1 MTQQI
6 SDLVI
11 NLDVD
16 SASFTEQIPRIKN
29 LLTGMADTSELSS
42 QRMARFAERQA
53 QAMKEMGS
61 AGEKAALDIQEKH
74 TAATTAMTSD
84 WQKASQALEDT
95 ENRVTALSQKLAEN
109 QAKSAEN
116 ARQQDAA
123 TEAFFQQ
130 IDAVNRLSGETQSLT
145 AIQAQLRHARTEG
158 NISQQDYLAL
168 VSRTTAREIELRREE
183 EKSTAETHK
192 ATQAKNNFIQSLT
205 QQAATFK
212 ASKSD
217 ILEYQA
223 ALNGASSE
231 AAPLIAQIRQME
243 FALENEAA
251 QNKLA
256 AQAARE
262 KAAADR
268 QAAAEAKRT
277 EAAQKSFIDSLKSQ
291 TDAIGKT
298 QLELLELKAAQMGV
312 SAQSAPFIAKLREQE
327 SAWKTGAISAG
338 QYKQA
343 MRMLPAQFT
352 DIATSIA
359 GGMPLWLILMQQGGQ
374 ISDSFGG
381 VGNIFE
387 IIRERLFGVSDA
399 SDEASDSLSDS
410 ANGLAENAE
419 NAGKLSSI
427 LSPTKVGIL
436 ALAAVVGTLTYAWYK
451 GSKEQYEFSKSLIM
465 TGNQAGMT
473 SGQLADMARMV
484 AESTSN
490 PTAVAAEALNR
501 VVSGGKIAKSALQS
515 VTESVVAMND
525 ATGESIDSLVS
536 EFERIAKNPVAA
548 ISELNDKYRFLTLAT
563 YNQVKALQD
572 EGNQQEAA
580 RIATESYAATMK
592 QRSEQ
597 IQESLGTLQKA
608 WKWLGD
614 AAKGAWDSMLDIGR
628 EVSIE
633 QRILDATAELDR
645 AETNLAKKQKG
656 QTENAGPYGNWKS
669 DELRRETKARDVAKE
684 RLESLISE
692 KVTQDVLN
700 SSISDYESK
709 QQKSIAAQQ
718 DVNEL
723 IKDTLSNEEKRIKA
737 QDALTRKIKEGAVI
751 SKEDEARVRKNI
763 NDKFKD
769 PVVPKGKAYT
779 PPAGIKAEDSAQADL
794 LALQAQLETL
804 KEHKSVNDVISQQ
817 RKDLWNYQAKINILQ
832 QAQDGP
838 LKRQLSAKEQSL
850 LASSQ
855 QTLALKEQLALLG
868 DQITAQEQLNKRNDS
883 SQKYVNQMAE
893 KQAALKASSTLSD
906 RESGRESVY
915 AQLRSG
921 WQNAGGSLDDQ
932 GYKQQLDAAK
942 SYFAE
947 EDKLRGDWKAGA
959 QKSWADYSD
968 AATNTYEQVKSAS
981 SSALNGVSSYL
992 TSVLTTGKASFK
1004 DFTKSILSM
1013 LTEILIKMQ
1022 LVNGVNSVIG
1032 MFGGGGVKA
1041 NANGGVYNS
1050 ASLSA
1055 YSGSIVDK
1063 PTFFAFANGGGVMG
1077 EAGPEAI
1084 LPLRRGANGKL
1095 GVVAGNAGGGSPVF
1109 HNTIILQSDGTATSK
1124 TSGGTDATSQ
1134 AMMKML
1140 DKFCQ
1145 DHMLKALRPGGM
1157 LFNAMRTR

>member
-1 MTQQI
+1 MSQQI

-16 SASFTEQIPRIKN
+16 NASFTEKVARIKGQ
-29 LLTGMADTSELSS
+29 LTGMADTSELSS

-53 QAMKEMGS
+53 QAMKQLGS
-61 AGEKAALDIQEKH
+61 AGEKAALDIQDKH
-74 TAATTAMTSD
+74 TAATTAMTGD
-84 WQKASQALEDT
+84 WQKASQALQDT
-95 ENRVTALSQKLAEN
+95 ENRVSAFSQKLSDNE
-109 QAKSAEN
+109 AKAAEN
-116 ARQQDAA
+116 ARQQDSV
-123 TEAFFQQ
+123 TEAFLQQ
-130 IDAVNRLSGETQSLT
+130 IDAVNRLSSETQSLT
-145 AIQAQLRHARTEG
+145 AIQAQFRQARNEG

-168 VSRTTAREIELRREE
+168 VSRTTAKGIELRREE
-183 EKSTAETHK
+183 EKSTAETQK
-192 ATQAKNNFIQSLT
+192 ATQVKNNFIQSLT
-205 QQAATFK
+205 NQAATFQ

-217 ILEYQA
+217 VMEYQA
-223 ALNGASSE
+223 ALNGVSSE
-231 AAPLIAQIRQME
+231 AAPLIAQVRQME
-243 FALENEAA
+243 FAVANEAA

-256 AQAARE
+256 AQATRE
-262 KAAADR
+262 KAAADK
-268 QAAAEAKRT
+268 QAAAEVKRT
-277 EAAQKSFIDSLKSQ
+277 ESAQKSFIDSLKNQ

-312 SAQSAPFIAKLREQE
+312 SAQAAPFIAKLREQE
-327 SAWKTGAISAG
+327 NAWKTGAISAG

-359 GGMPLWLILMQQGGQ
+359 GGMPLWLVMIQQGGQ

-387 IIRERLFGVSDA
+387 ILKERFFGVSEA
-399 SDEASDSLSDS
+399 GDEASGSLSDS

-419 NAGKLSSI
+419 NAEKLSSI
-427 LSPTKVGIL
+427 LSPTKLGIL
-436 ALAAVVGTLTYAWYK
+436 ALLAAVGTLTYAWYK
-451 GSKEQYEFSKSLIM
+451 GSQEQSEFSKSLIM
-465 TGNQAGMT
+465 TGNQIGMTTSQLAGMAKT
-473 SGQLADMARMV
+473 V
-484 AESTSN
+484 AESTGN
-490 PTAVAAEALNR
+490 PTAIAAEALNR

-525 ATGESIDSLVS
+525 ATGESLDSLIS
-536 EFERIAKNPVAA
+536 EFEKIAKNPVTA
-548 ISELNDKYRFLTLAT
+548 ISELNDKYHFLTLAT

-580 RIATESYAATMK
+580 RIATESYSATMK
-592 QRSEQ
+592 QRADQ
-597 IQESLGTLQKA
+597 IQESLGSLQQA

-628 EVSIE
+628 EQSIDE
-633 QRILDATAELDR
+633 KIKDIEEAIAKAQAVDSQPITTGFSPLDSFNAQK
-645 AETNLAKKQKG
+645 KKQDS
-656 QTENAGPYGNWKS
+656 PVVKS
-669 DELRRETKARDVAKE
+669 LKEQLELLNSQK
-684 RLESLISE
+684 I
-692 KVTQDVLN
+692 TQDVIN
-700 SSISDYESK
+700 SAISEGNEK
-709 QQKSIAAQQ
+709 EQKSISAQQ
-718 DVNEL
+718 YVNNL
-723 IKDTLSNEEKRIKA
+723 IKDTLSNEEKRVKA
-737 QDALTRKIKEGAVI
+737 QDLLTQKIKEGAII
-751 SKEDEARVRKNI
+751 SKEEEARLRKNI
-763 NDKFKD
+763 NDKYKD
-769 PVVPKGKAYT
+769 PVTPKGKTYT
-779 PPAGIKAEDSAQADL
+779 PPAGIQAEDSAQADL
-794 LALQAQLETL
+794 LALQAQLQTL
-804 KEHKSVNDVISQQ
+804 KEHKSVNDAISQQ
-817 RKDLWNYQAKINILQ
+817 RKDLWSYQAKINILQ

-838 LKRQLSAKEQSL
+838 LKRQLSVKEQSL

-906 RESGRESVY
+906 RETGRESVF

-921 WQNAGGSLDDQ
+921 WQNAGGSLDDA
-932 GYKQQLDAAK
+932 GYKKQLDAAK

-968 AATNTYEQVKSAS
+968 AATNVYDQMKNAGSN
-981 SSALNGVSSYL
+981 ALNGLSSQL
-992 TSVLTTGKASFK
+992 TSFITTGKSSFK

-1013 LTEILIKMQ
+1013 LAEILIKMT
-1022 LVNGVNSVIG
+1022 LVNGINSVMG
-1032 MFGGGGVKA
+1032 AFGGGVTA
-1041 NANGGVYNS
+1041 NANGGVYSS

-1055 YSGSIVDK
+1055 YSGSVVDK
-1063 PTFFAFANGGGVMG
+1063 PTFFAFAKGGGVMG

-1084 LPLRRGANGKL
+1084 LPLRRGTNGKL

-1124 TSGGTDATSQ
+1124 TSGGTDAMNQ

-1145 DHMLKALRPGGM
+1145 DYMLKALRPGGL
-1157 LFNAMRTR
+1157 LFNSMRTR